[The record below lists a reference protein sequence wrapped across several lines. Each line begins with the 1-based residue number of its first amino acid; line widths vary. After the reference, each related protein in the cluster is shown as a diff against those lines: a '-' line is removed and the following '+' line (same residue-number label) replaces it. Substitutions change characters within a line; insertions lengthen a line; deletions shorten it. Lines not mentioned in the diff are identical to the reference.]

1 MTTLEARYEARIA
14 EFARSLKDADA
25 AVQRSTPGTRDYDDA
40 VRARDALREEE
51 VTYMLR
57 TAPFISEYTASAM
70 PAPPSTASSSSS
82 SSKVGLD
89 KFVTI
94 TGKTNKN
101 QVFQKYLLFVEE
113 ENTDA
118 AYFEL
123 DSKDKEFTCPACD
136 VSLLEFARESAMVCP
151 QCGVH
156 HPYVGS
162 TGANLSY
169 QEEIS
174 LNVPSSFSYKR
185 LNHFNEWLNSIQ
197 GKGSTENITDEVIN
211 AIRSEFKKNRASTRK
226 EITHTKVREYMK
238 KLNMNKLYEHAHYVT
253 MLING
258 VPPAKIDPETEGTLR
273 NMFVAIQTPFDRAVK
288 DMKRVNFLSYSYTL
302 YKFCELLGR
311 DDLLSNFNL
320 LKSPE
325 KLYQQDVIWKKICA
339 ELGWQFIRSV

>member
-1 MTTLEARYEARIA
+1 MTTLEARYETRIA
-14 EFARSLKDADA
+14 EFAA
-25 AVQRSTPGTRDYDDA
+25 AVKEAEEALASCLSETHEYAAAAKRLEK
-40 VRARDALREEE
+40 LREEE
-51 VTYMLR
+51 VGYILQS
-57 TAPFISEYTASAM
+57 APFIKEYTGSS
-70 PAPPSTASSSSS
+70 PAVAALPTTCLG
-82 SSKVGLD
+82 KTGLD
-89 KFVTI
+89 KFITVTS
-94 TGKTNKN
+94 KSNKN
-101 QVFQKYLLFVEE
+101 QVFQKYLLFVENE
-113 ENTDA
+113 ITDA
-118 AYFEL
+118 PLLEMEI
-123 DSKDKEFTCPACD
+123 DKEFTCPACE
-136 VSLLEFARESAMVCP
+136 VGMLELARESAMVCP

-156 HPYVGS
+156 QPYVGS

-211 AIRSEFKKNRASTRK
+211 AIKAEFKKSRASTRK

-258 VPPAKIDPETEGTLR
+258 VPPAKIDPETETTLR
-273 NMFVAIQTPFDRAVK
+273 NMFVAIQGPFDRAVK

-325 KLYQQDVIWKKICA
+325 KLYQQDVIWKKMCA
-339 ELGWQFIRSV
+339 ELGWEFIRSV